1 MAAGSTREKGPRRGR
16 RGQAGLRP
24 YAIAVVTAA
33 VVATVLIVVLVLSLG
48 DDGDGGG
55 AADGPVVVPSPRPT
69 DIAREGHLLGSA
81 GAPVTVIEYGDFQ

>member
-55 AADGPVVVPSPRPT
+55 AADGSVVVPTPRPT